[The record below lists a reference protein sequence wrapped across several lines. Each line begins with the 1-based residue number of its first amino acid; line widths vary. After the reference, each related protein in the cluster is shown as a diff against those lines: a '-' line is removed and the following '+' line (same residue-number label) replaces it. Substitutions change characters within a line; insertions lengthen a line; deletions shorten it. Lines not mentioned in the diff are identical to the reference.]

1 MRKYFCPDYYLGTY
15 REATPEF
22 LASIGVK
29 YLILDIDN
37 TLAPYEQ
44 PEPDEA
50 IFAWF
55 RALEEAGITAAFVSN
70 NKADRVSLF
79 NRDLGFPM
87 YPKGG
92 KPGKKNMRAA
102 MAALGAVPE
111 ATAIMGDQVFTDVW
125 AGKRMKIKTIL
136 VPPIKDKRDLG
147 TRLKRLLE
155 KPVMRYYRKREAKRM
170 KTHEQA

>member
-1 MRKYFCPDYYLGTY
+1 MRKYFCPDYYLHTY
-15 REATPEF
+15 HDASAEF
-22 LASIGVK
+22 LMSIGVK

-44 PEPDEA
+44 PEPDDA

-55 RALEEAGITAAFVSN
+55 RSLDEAGIRAAFVSN
-70 NKADRVSLF
+70 NDAARVGLF
-79 NRDLGFPM
+79 NQNLGLPM

-92 KPGKKNMRAA
+92 KPGRRSMRAA
-102 MAALGAVPE
+102 MEAIGASPD

-125 AGKRMKIKTIL
+125 AGKRVGIRTIL

-147 TRLKRLLE
+147 TRLKRVLE
-155 KPVMRYYRKREAKRM
+155 KPVMRYYRKREKKGGDGSR
-170 KTHEQA
+170 